1 MLLLPAVEPPDLGF
15 TSKLP
20 KKLGKNKKTFKNQDF
35 RTETRKPYFVG
46 DSNAV
51 PLQPGFENYCQTIC
65 SKQAT
70 CLLVTDKKVEAERLI
85 DYPNP
90 QDALW

>member
-51 PLQPGFENYCQTIC
+51 PL
-65 SKQAT
+65 
-70 CLLVTDKKVEAERLI
+70 
-85 DYPNP
+85 
-90 QDALW
+90 